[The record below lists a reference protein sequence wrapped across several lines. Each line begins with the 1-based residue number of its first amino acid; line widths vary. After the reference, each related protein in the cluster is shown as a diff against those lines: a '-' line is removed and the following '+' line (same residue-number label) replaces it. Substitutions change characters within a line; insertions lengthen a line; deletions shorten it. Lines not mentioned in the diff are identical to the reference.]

1 MDYDSTCLSWGLQ
14 QCWFNLFIEDRFP
27 SNADITICLC
37 TPPMRI
43 SSICDKDL
51 ITKCLFW
58 WLWQHLVALRVWQ
71 HLVVLRVMTASACSK
86 GYDIIL
92 MFWWVWQHLVAL
104 RVCQHIVVL
113 RVMTASGCSKGYD
126 SSWLFWKLWQH
137 LVVLMDMTAFTCC
150 EGYVSNWL
158 LQGIWLYLIA
168 LMVMITC
175 GCSTDLQKAL
185 PVSRISKLSALSNDN
200 ERFFLFTNWQLFL
213 FASRIRKTHF
223 LFQRLGKYLLRS
235 RIGEVF
241 ACFEN

>member
-58 WLWQHLVALRVWQ
+58 WLWQHLVALRV
-71 HLVVLRVMTASACSK
+71 
-86 GYDIIL
+86 
-92 MFWWVWQHLVAL
+92 
-104 RVCQHIVVL
+104 CQHIVVL

-126 SSWLFWKLWQH
+126 SSWLFWRLWQH
-137 LVVLMDMTAFTCC
+137 LVVLMVMVASTCC

-158 LQGIWLYLIA
+158 LQGMWLYLIA

-213 FASRIRKTHF
+213 SASRIRKTHF

-235 RIGEVF
+235 SIGEVF